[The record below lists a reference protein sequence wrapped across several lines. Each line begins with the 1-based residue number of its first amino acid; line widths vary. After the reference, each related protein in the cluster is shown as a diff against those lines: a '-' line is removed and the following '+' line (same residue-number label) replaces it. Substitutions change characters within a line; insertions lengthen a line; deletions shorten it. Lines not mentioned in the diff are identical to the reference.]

1 MRISELAARC
11 ETSAHALRHYERV
24 GLITAARSAGG
35 YRNYADS
42 VVREV
47 RFIVMARRI
56 GFSLK
61 EIAQWLPAYR
71 SRRLRAE
78 DMIDALNERVRQIDL
93 QIVQLRAQRR
103 QVKTDI
109 GWFRKSL
116 RKPQTAATNTAR
128 TAPWPSSRQE
138 HP

>member
-1 MRISELAARC
+1 MRISELAARSDA
-11 ETSAHALRHYERV
+11 SANALRHYEKV
-24 GLITAARSAGG
+24 GLITAARSGGG
-35 YRNYADS
+35 YRDYADS

-61 EIAQWLPAYR
+61 DIAQWLPAYR

-78 DMIDALNERVRQIDL
+78 DMIDALDNRVLQIDA
-93 QIVQLRAQRR
+93 QIAQLRAQRR

-109 GWFRKSL
+109 GWFRKGL
-116 RKPQTAATNTAR
+116 RNQRTATVEQAR
-128 TAPWPSSRQE
+128 TPPWPASKKAR
-138 HP
+138 P